1 MGSMG
6 VTSMTSMIACDS
18 SFMIKSLYKFRIPGI
33 DYDFSINTTHVALL
47 IVSIFIL
54 VVAIRLIRQ
63 KHQIHRDF
71 SRI

>member
-47 IVSIFIL
+47 IVS
-54 VVAIRLIRQ
+54 
-63 KHQIHRDF
+63 
-71 SRI
+71 

>member
-54 VVAIRLIRQ
+54 VVAISWIVNT
-63 KHQIHRDF
+63 F
-71 SRI
+71 SDKFF

>member
-33 DYDFSINTTHVALL
+33 DYDFSINTTEIIVKTRDSEL
-47 IVSIFIL
+47 IE
-54 VVAIRLIRQ
+54 
-63 KHQIHRDF
+63 
-71 SRI
+71 